1 MPVDAVHDFDAVRI
15 AVEGV
20 EGWLTDDQ
28 ARRLWDRARALAA
41 GAQIVEIGS
50 FRGRSTIVLALGAP
64 PDVGVIAIDPH
75 AGSDRGPQEIAA
87 EETRGND
94 DHETFLANLERAGV
108 RDRVRHVREFSDAAL
123 HDVEGPVALLFIDG
137 AHRYGPARADVRD
150 WGARVPDGG
159 TMLIHD
165 SFSSIGVTAAIL
177 RELVPGRH
185 FEYRGRVGSL
195 AEYRRRPMTG
205 RDRSRNAGR
214 QLVELGWFLRNV
226 LVKVLIAAR
235 LRSLTRFLGNTQDWP
250 Y

>member
-1 MPVDAVHDFDAVRI
+1 MPVDAAHDFDAVRA

-28 ARRLWDRARALAA
+28 ARRLWDRARALPA
-41 GAQIVEIGS
+41 GARIVEIGS

-64 PDVGVIAIDPH
+64 PGVDVVAVDPH

-87 EETRGND
+87 EATRGND

-108 RDRVRHVREFSDAAL
+108 RDRVRHVRKFSDAAL
-123 HDVEGPVALLFIDG
+123 GDVDGEVALLFIDG

-150 WGARVPDGG
+150 WGARVLDGG

-177 RELVPGRH
+177 RELVPGRR

-195 AEYRRRPMTG
+195 AEYRRRPLVG
-205 RDRSRNAGR
+205 RDRTRNAGR

-226 LVKVLIAAR
+226 VVKVLIAAR